1 MCKRKTTEQVKKEL
15 LNMCKNQV
23 PKLEPI
29 RIPMNQEQVTNI
41 FQTCKAIFFVKIIII
56 NNLSNLCTA
65 ILHSGP
71 RRGKL

>member
-1 MCKRKTTEQVKKEL
+1 M

-41 FQTCKAIFFVKIIII
+41 FQTCKAIFFAKIIII

-65 ILHSGP
+65 ITYSGP
-71 RRGKL
+71 RRGEL

>member
-1 MCKRKTTEQVKKEL
+1 MCKYKTTKQVKEEL

-41 FQTCKAIFFVKIIII
+41 FQTCKAIS
-56 NNLSNLCTA
+56 L
-65 ILHSGP
+65 
-71 RRGKL
+71 